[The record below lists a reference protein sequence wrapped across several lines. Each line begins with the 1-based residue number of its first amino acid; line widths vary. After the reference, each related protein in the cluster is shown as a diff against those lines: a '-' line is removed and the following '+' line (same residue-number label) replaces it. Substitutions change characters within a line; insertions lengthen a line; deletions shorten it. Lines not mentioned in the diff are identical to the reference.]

1 MTPDE
6 PTRDRTAANGTAA
19 NGTAADGTASEGTTR
34 NGATLNLTTPGGPA
48 QRPLVFAHRGSSAAF
63 AEHTRAAYLQA
74 LADGADGVECDVHLT
89 RDQHV
94 VLLHDANLDRTSDG
108 TGPVAERTLR
118 ELRQLDFSSWKGAR
132 IPETYGARSE
142 QLLTL
147 PELLDVLRGAGRP
160 VKLAI
165 ELKHPSPYQLKL
177 EDRVLEVLRSEG
189 WDPGSSTVDNVAV
202 TFMSFSPD
210 SVRHLLQSV
219 PAQYICQLVD
229 DLTVHEIRGGLGLGL
244 ITGGAVAN
252 LMKATQLEGER
263 ILDAGLVGLA
273 GPGIDYV
280 RERPDTIRQWL
291 EAGRRFRVWTVDSAE
306 DVALCRELGIQEVT
320 TNVPARV
327 LSQLQV
333 APSQGR

>member
-1 MTPDE
+1 MTVDE
-6 PTRDRTAANGTAA
+6 
-19 NGTAADGTASEGTTR
+19 S
-34 NGATLNLTTPGGPA
+34 GPH
-48 QRPLVFAHRGSSAAF
+48 RSLVFAHRGASAAF

-74 LADGADGVECDVHLT
+74 LADGADGVECDLHLT
-89 RDQHV
+89 RDQHL

-132 IPETYGARSE
+132 IPEAYGARSE
-142 QLLTL
+142 QFLTL
-147 PELLDVLRGAGRP
+147 PELLELLRGAGRP

-189 WDPGSSTVDNVAV
+189 WDPASSTVDNVAV

-219 PAQYICQLVD
+219 PAEYVCQLVD
-229 DLTVHEIRGGLGLGL
+229 DLTIHEIRDGLGLGL

-252 LMKATQLEGER
+252 LMKATQLEGEQ
-263 ILDAGLVGLA
+263 IVEDGAVGLA

-280 RERPDTIRQWL
+280 RENRATIQRWL
-291 EAGRRFRVWTVDSAE
+291 QAGRRLRVWTVDSE
-306 DVALCRELGIQEVT
+306 DDVALCQELGIQEIT
-320 TNVPARV
+320 TNMPARV
-327 LSQLQV
+327 LNQLSE
-333 APSQGR
+333 ASSPGR

>member
-1 MTPDE
+1 MTLDE
-6 PTRDRTAANGTAA
+6 PTPR
-19 NGTAADGTASEGTTR
+19 
-34 NGATLNLTTPGGPA
+34 GPA
-48 QRPLVFAHRGSSAAF
+48 IPGWPLDGPAPQRPLVFAHRGSSAAF

-108 TGPVAERTLR
+108 TGPVGDRTLR

-132 IPETYGARSE
+132 IPEIYGARSE

-177 EDRVLEVLRSEG
+177 EDRVLEVLRAEG

-210 SVRHLLQSV
+210 SVRHLLHSV
-219 PAQYICQLVD
+219 PPQYICQLVD
-229 DLTVHEIRGGLGLGL
+229 DLTIHEIRGGLGLGL
-244 ITGGAVAN
+244 ITGNAVAN

-273 GPGIDYV
+273 GPGIEYV
-280 RERPDTIRQWL
+280 RERPETIRRWL
-291 EAGRRFRVWTVDSAE
+291 EAGRRFRVWTVDSEE
-306 DVALCRELGIQEVT
+306 DVDLCRELGIQEVT
-320 TNVPARV
+320 SNVPARV
-327 LSQLQV
+327 LAQLHE
-333 APSQGR
+333 ASPQGR